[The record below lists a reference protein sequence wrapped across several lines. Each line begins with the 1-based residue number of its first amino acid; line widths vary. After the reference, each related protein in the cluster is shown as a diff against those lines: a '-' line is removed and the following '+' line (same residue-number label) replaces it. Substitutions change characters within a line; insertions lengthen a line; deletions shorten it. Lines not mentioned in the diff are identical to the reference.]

1 MQGLLRRGSRKPSV
15 ANSEV
20 GVLVRGRQLGSGG
33 ADGEV
38 GGAQG
43 FHELDEVLYRQR
55 GTNIRSHITVET

>member
-20 GVLVRGRQLGSGG
+20 GILVRGRQPGSRG

-38 GGAQG
+38 GGVQG
-43 FHELDEVLYRQR
+43 FHELDEVLGVRVSDSMSR
-55 GTNIRSHITVET
+55 LRPDS